1 MPKSLRLTL
10 PAQVREAGG
19 TDLSAFIDMV
29 LEGEL
34 IFEADGTRGE
44 VIVDCAN
51 VKLHTPGCIVATA
64 ALARRWIAGGGRV
77 LLLNQADKTGYA
89 ALDPRS
95 QTGGPLFVA
104 PPLFEFDWATGKLET
119 IASALA
125 SACAPAGY
133 EPCGPYPVVQYCCGE
148 LFSNCRQHARAN
160 AFAFADFDAERDLV
174 RFAVADCGSGLKQS
188 FVQNESP
195 HVHPSVDDVDA
206 VKIALKPGI
215 SSTTRARHPYSRS
228 PNFGVGLSMVREF
241 TLLAGGHF
249 FIQSRRAWLYETAGR
264 LPSQGN
270 CQAGAGWPGTLVN
283 AAMPRAGCGEYLEML
298 RSAHRALGLTDDT
311 PENKLFT

>member
-1 MPKSLRLTL
+1 
-10 PAQVREAGG
+10 
-19 TDLSAFIDMV
+19 
-29 LEGEL
+29 
-34 IFEADGTRGE
+34 
-44 VIVDCAN
+44 
-51 VKLHTPGCIVATA
+51 
-64 ALARRWIAGGGRV
+64 LAHRWIADGGRV

-89 ALDPRS
+89 AFDSRS
-95 QTGGPLFVA
+95 HAGAPLLVT

-119 IASALA
+119 VASALA
-125 SACAPAGY
+125 SVCAPGGY
-133 EPCGPYPVVQYCCGE
+133 EPRGSYPLVQYCCGE

-174 RFAVADCGSGLKQS
+174 RFAVADCGLGLKQS

-195 HVHPSVDDVDA
+195 HVHPAVDDVDA

-249 FIQSRRAWLYETAGR
+249 FIQSRQAWLNETAGK
-264 LPSQGN
+264 LPSQGV
-270 CQAGAGWPGTLVN
+270 CQRGAGWPGTLVN
-283 AAMPRAGCGEYLEML
+283 AAIPRTGCGEYLDML
-298 RSAHRALGLTDDT
+298 RGAHRALGLTDDPT
-311 PENKLFT
+311 GNNMFG